1 MKKSAK
7 KVVKKIVKSVVKTA
21 VKSGADKALD
31 AGVKTTRVATKAVA
45 KAVKPARSVARG
57 VATGPLSAA
66 DLRERR
72 RKADRIGEILD
83 RLYPDPPIPLDHRDA
98 FTLCVAV
105 LLSAQATDVSVNK
118 VTPDLF
124 RLAPDAAAMA
134 ALTPEAILK
143 VIRTIGLAPTK
154 SRNVWNLARIV
165 MERHG
170 GVLPRTMEELEAL
183 PGVGHK
189 TASVVMSQA
198 YGVPAFPVDTHIHR
212 LAQRWGLSSGKS
224 VEQTERDLKAV
235 FPEETWNRRHLQI
248 IYYGREHCPALRH
261 DPARCEIC
269 RRYGVEESVVGRR

>member
-1 MKKSAK
+1 MKKS
-7 KVVKKIVKSVVKTA
+7 
-21 VKSGADKALD
+21 
-31 AGVKTTRVATKAVA
+31 TK
-45 KAVKPARSVARG
+45 KAVKKAVKKVAGTVIKRAVSG
-57 VATGPLSAA
+57 LAPQAKSTRA
-66 DLRERR
+66 LRE
-72 RKADRIGEILD
+72 KADRIGEILD
-83 RLYPDPPIPLDHRDA
+83 RLYPAPPIPLDHKDP

-105 LLSAQATDVSVNK
+105 LLSAQATDASVNK
-118 VTPDLF
+118 VTPALF
-124 RLAPDAAAMA
+124 ALAPTPAAMA
-134 ALTPEAILK
+134 ALTPETILS

-189 TASVVMSQA
+189 TASVVMAQA

-212 LAQRWGLSSGKS
+212 LAARWGLSSGKN
-224 VEQTERDLKAV
+224 VAQTERDLKAV
-235 FPEETWNRRHLQI
+235 FPEDTWNRRHLQI

-269 RRYGVEESVVGRR
+269 TRYGVSRSSR